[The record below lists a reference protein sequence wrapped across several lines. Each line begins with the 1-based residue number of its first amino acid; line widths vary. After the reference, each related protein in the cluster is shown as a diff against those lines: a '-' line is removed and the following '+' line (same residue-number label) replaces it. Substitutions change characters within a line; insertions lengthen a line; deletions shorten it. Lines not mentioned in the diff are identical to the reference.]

1 MKYSSDSREK
11 IVRIRRN
18 SRSEVQREPTKRSS
32 VDSKVTS
39 ETVVVVAAVLIVAV
53 AVVVV
58 AAVVVAVVVAAVV
71 VAVVVAE
78 GARAKQFL
86 ERRGNKITTIA
97 RKSRTRFTDT
107 STSTL

>member
-1 MKYSSDSREK
+1 M
-11 IVRIRRN
+11 
-18 SRSEVQREPTKRSS
+18 
-32 VDSKVTS
+32 
-39 ETVVVVAAVLIVAV
+39 IVAV

-58 AAVVVAVVVAAVV
+58 ATAVVVAVVVAAVV

>member
-1 MKYSSDSREK
+1 M
-11 IVRIRRN
+11 
-18 SRSEVQREPTKRSS
+18 
-32 VDSKVTS
+32 
-39 ETVVVVAAVLIVAV
+39 AV

-97 RKSRTRFTDT
+97 RKSHTRFTDT
-107 STSTL
+107 STL